1 MNKSNMTVEMMANAM
16 QNETVINRRYIYEDD
31 DICVVQQF
39 SEFASGDK
47 EATMV
52 VSLKKDGLVW
62 RTEIGAR
69 HSSNHLCGIGGRTQL
84 VQPCSQAT

>member
-1 MNKSNMTVEMMANAM
+1 MTVEMMANAM

-62 RTEIGAR
+62 RTETGATPLKQSFAW
-69 HSSNHLCGIGGRTQL
+69 HWGEGLN
-84 VQPCSQAT
+84 